1 MAPVARLVL
10 ENRSLSG
17 SSPILKMAEGV
28 GFEPTVSYPT
38 FDFESSALNR
48 AQPPFHLIY
57 KDLQRAEKSGL
68 DNVTVQCCG
77 LKRNH
82 SMKTPTA
89 PSGVR
94 SPTKVQFLYKHMNGS
109 YYVRIYAGGKEKWI
123 SLKSARCLLEWRL
136 RTFGHG
142 SSPWTFPVE
151 SKLNHRSGICIA

>member
-1 MAPVARLVL
+1 
-10 ENRSLSG
+10 
-17 SSPILKMAEGV
+17 MAEGV

-48 AQPPFHLIY
+48 AQPPFHLIF

-109 YYVRIYAGGKEKWI
+109 YYVRTYAGGKEKWTGEMDQ
-123 SLKSARCLLEWRL
+123 SEKRA
-136 RTFGHG
+136 T
-142 SSPWTFPVE
+142 
-151 SKLNHRSGICIA
+151 SKQVGVRPRPSQKEFIG